1 MSNSLNRNLDLNSEN
16 QLEVK
21 PNTDQRS
28 PLIEQSTEL
37 GSMSYNIYIKFNF
50 SWDKRS
56 NRNRY
61 NK

>member
-16 QLEVK
+16 QSEVK
-21 PNTDQRS
+21 PNTEQRS

-50 SWDKRS
+50 SWDK
-56 NRNRY
+56 
-61 NK
+61 